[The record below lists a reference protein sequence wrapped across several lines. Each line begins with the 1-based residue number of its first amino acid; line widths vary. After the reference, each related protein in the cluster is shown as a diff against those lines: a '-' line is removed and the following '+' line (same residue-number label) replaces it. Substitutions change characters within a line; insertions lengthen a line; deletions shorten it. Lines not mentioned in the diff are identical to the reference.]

1 MQIINQ
7 PLVSP
12 TVSDTPTNH
21 IIVVDCSGSM
31 YSELPKIRSHLKNK
45 IPTMVKYGDTLSI
58 IWFSG
63 RDQFGVLFEGVE
75 VHGLLDL
82 TQINTTIDRYLTTVG
97 MTGFKQPLEE
107 VLNIIK
113 KLRTHQHSMIFCS
126 DGYDNEWN
134 KKDIIKACTDLSSEL
149 VSSCFVEYG
158 WNADHDML
166 LDMAQEVGGSLVHA
180 TDFSKYAFQ
189 LDNIKNLSYGK
200 RITVAVPTKSLAD
213 GCEFVVGHT
222 PSGFVIAKPVN
233 DSVSLPS
240 STQSFSYITGNGK
253 AITKIVDDVT
263 ACGVAAA
270 LVQRGQADLA
280 LDTIALVGD
289 VDLHRTMSNAFS
301 KQDYT
306 KVVEQAEALATGK
319 QKLFTSAPKSNKL
332 VQDPNAYNVLQLL
345 MDLSQI
351 PGNKLA
357 LSHPEFKYESIGQ
370 KRVTADVDGFVPKFT
385 DANVGG
391 VNADISNLT
400 FDGDRPNISV
410 LVKRQGSAS
419 LPDNEYG
426 FGNSFNTFVWRNYT
440 IVRDGIVNV
449 DKLPVILTKSTYD
462 MLVTKGLPL
471 EDFKVG
477 KVFVID
483 VSKLPVIN
491 RAMVNSTKAETLF
504 KYCLEEYALECQ
516 QKYVKTLITKDE
528 VGANFVSQYGEDAAK
543 FLKQYGITEGGFGP
557 KTVSGEDVSDKYI
570 AKVLKVK
577 MAGLSSVPKPDD
589 VKAAIAKGKSLT
601 VSQQLMHEAMT
612 NCDMIIAAGT
622 TPEELF
628 GVIKQGLKTLRAE
641 MVKMKFGV
649 IIGRKWFSDLAGY
662 EDTVR
667 EIDTGVGK
675 KVKCEV
681 VLSDI
686 LV

>member
-7 PLVSP
+7 TLVSP
-12 TVSDTPTNH
+12 TISDTPTNH

-31 YSELPKIRSHLKNK
+31 YSELPKIRTHLKNK

-63 RDQFGVLFEGVE
+63 RNQFGVLFEGAE

-82 TQINTTIDRYLTTVG
+82 TNINSTIDRYLTTVG

-107 VLNIIK
+107 VLAVIK
-113 KLRTHQHSMIFCS
+113 RLRTHQHSMIFCS

-134 KKDIIKACTDLSSEL
+134 KKDIIKACTDLSTEL

-158 WNADHDML
+158 WNADRETL
-166 LDMAQEVGGSLVHA
+166 LEMAEEVGGSLVHA

-200 RITVAVPTKSLAD
+200 RITVSVPTKSLAS

-233 DSVSLPS
+233 DTVSLPS

-253 AITKIVDDVT
+253 AITKIADDVT

-280 LDTIALVGD
+280 LDTIALIGD

-306 KVVEQAEALATGK
+306 KVVEQAEAMATGK
-319 QKLFTSAPKSNKL
+319 QRLFVTAPKSNSL
-332 VQDPNAYNVLQLL
+332 TVDPNAYSVLQLL
-345 MDLSQI
+345 MDLANND
-351 PGNKLA
+351 GNKLVI
-357 LSHPEFKYESIGQ
+357 SHPDFNYQLIGK
-370 KRVTADVDGFVPKFT
+370 KRETEEVDGFTPTFT
-385 DANVGG
+385 DLNVGG
-391 VNADISNLT
+391 TVADISNLT
-400 FDGDRPNISV
+400 FDGDRPNISI
-410 LVKRQGSAS
+410 LTKRLGTVS
-419 LPDNEYG
+419 LPDNDYG
-426 FGNSFNTFVWRNYT
+426 FGNSFNSFIWRNYA

-449 DKLPVILTKSTYD
+449 DKLPVTLTKSTYD
-462 MLVTKGLPL
+462 LLVVKGLQL
-471 EDFKVG
+471 ESYKVG
-477 KVFVID
+477 KVFTLD

-491 RAMVNSTKAETLF
+491 RAMVNNTKAETLF

-516 QKYVKTLITKDE
+516 QKYVKTLITKAE
-528 VGANFVSQYGEDAAK
+528 VGTVFTNQYGEDAAK
-543 FLKQYGITEGGFGP
+543 FLKKYGITEGGFSP
-557 KTVSGEDVSDKYI
+557 KTVASDEVSDKYI

-577 MAGLSSVPKPDD
+577 LAGLSSVPKPDD
-589 VKAAIAKGKSLT
+589 VKAAITKGKSLT
-601 VSQQLMHEAMT
+601 VSQQIMSEAMT
-612 NCDMIIAAGT
+612 RCDNIIATGT
-622 TPEELF
+622 TPEELVV
-628 GVIKQGLKTLRAE
+628 VIKQGLKSLRAE

-667 EIDTGVGK
+667 EIDSGFGK